1 MGELKQHQLPMTIDE
16 QIENLKS
23 LGLIIENEEYAKK
36 ILNDISYF
44 RLIKAYSL
52 GFKPKNGKYEEGVTF
67 EQIVELYLFNANF
80 RQVTFAEIEKI
91 EVNVRCRIANY
102 FAEVY
107 GVLGYM
113 EPQNFVDEEYHRAF
127 MADIEEEVRR
137 NSKAPFVRNFKTN
150 YAGGNLPIYALVEV
164 FSFGT
169 LSKFYKNMKNADK
182 KAVAKSFGIG
192 YTYLE
197 SWLESISYVR
207 NVCAHYGRLY
217 NAKLSKTPILYKE
230 YTQAGIGN
238 NRMFGVLLCMKQ
250 ILKNDK
256 HWNLYVDQ
264 IELLIDKYEK
274 VDVIAKAN
282 YEQADVSVN
291 HEEYE
296 KGVSSREV
304 QTGESEPTKVD
315 ILIKAA
321 NGDVATYT
329 LEIYKEN
336 SNNNLKQVTVDGNK
350 ATLSKTENDTYE
362 YTLDKI
368 VDKVTIGAIAE

>member
-1 MGELKQHQLPMTIDE
+1 MGELKQHPLPMTIDE

-137 NSKAPFVRNFKTN
+137 NSKAP
-150 YAGGNLPIYALVEV
+150 
-164 FSFGT
+164 
-169 LSKFYKNMKNADK
+169 
-182 KAVAKSFGIG
+182 
-192 YTYLE
+192 
-197 SWLESISYVR
+197 
-207 NVCAHYGRLY
+207 
-217 NAKLSKTPILYKE
+217 ILYKE
-230 YTQAGIGN
+230 YTPAGIGN

-274 VDVIAKAN
+274 VDVKTMGFPDDWKKLL
-282 YEQADVSVN
+282 EQ
-291 HEEYE
+291 
-296 KGVSSREV
+296 K
-304 QTGESEPTKVD
+304 
-315 ILIKAA
+315 
-321 NGDVATYT
+321 
-329 LEIYKEN
+329 
-336 SNNNLKQVTVDGNK
+336 
-350 ATLSKTENDTYE
+350 
-362 YTLDKI
+362 
-368 VDKVTIGAIAE
+368 

>member
-1 MGELKQHQLPMTIDE
+1 MGELKQHPLPMTIDE

-102 FAEVY
+102 FAKVY

-137 NSKAPFVRNFKTN
+137 N
-150 YAGGNLPIYALVEV
+150 
-164 FSFGT
+164 
-169 LSKFYKNMKNADK
+169 
-182 KAVAKSFGIG
+182 
-192 YTYLE
+192 
-197 SWLESISYVR
+197 
-207 NVCAHYGRLY
+207 
-217 NAKLSKTPILYKE
+217 SKTPILYKE

-274 VDVIAKAN
+274 VDVKTMGFPDDWKKLL
-282 YEQADVSVN
+282 EQ
-291 HEEYE
+291 
-296 KGVSSREV
+296 K
-304 QTGESEPTKVD
+304 
-315 ILIKAA
+315 
-321 NGDVATYT
+321 
-329 LEIYKEN
+329 
-336 SNNNLKQVTVDGNK
+336 
-350 ATLSKTENDTYE
+350 
-362 YTLDKI
+362 
-368 VDKVTIGAIAE
+368 

>member
-1 MGELKQHQLPMTIDE
+1 MGELKQHPLPMTIDE

-137 NSKAPFVRNFKTN
+137 NSK
-150 YAGGNLPIYALVEV
+150 
-164 FSFGT
+164 
-169 LSKFYKNMKNADK
+169 
-182 KAVAKSFGIG
+182 
-192 YTYLE
+192 
-197 SWLESISYVR
+197 
-207 NVCAHYGRLY
+207 
-217 NAKLSKTPILYKE
+217 TPILYKE

-250 ILKNDK
+250 SLKNDK

-274 VDVIAKAN
+274 VDVKTMGFPDDWKKLL
-282 YEQADVSVN
+282 EQ
-291 HEEYE
+291 
-296 KGVSSREV
+296 K
-304 QTGESEPTKVD
+304 
-315 ILIKAA
+315 
-321 NGDVATYT
+321 
-329 LEIYKEN
+329 
-336 SNNNLKQVTVDGNK
+336 
-350 ATLSKTENDTYE
+350 
-362 YTLDKI
+362 
-368 VDKVTIGAIAE
+368 